1 MLLYF
6 PLITHFTVYGL
17 RSLGSIGRDH
27 LPSQSSWTCFR
38 ISEIKFLFSVASRF
52 LRILFTVRTVTESL
66 IEFSRIP
73 LCHTIEVSLI
83 GMTSRNRDIMF
94 SIECEFL
101 RDDSKWFLRDLTL
114 YSPVQDIIRNL
125 RYIIWEFIRW
135 DDLLDFRKWRF
146 VVWVVE
152 DWSVKECIFAWS
164 HCEGGYRGFS
174 FWDFWNNPLCPT
186 GISPS
191 QGSISQDF
199 LSRHRIIL
207 LCYRLII
214 SEWTHGAREEFS
226 PFSGFHHVFYD
237 SRNEYFIFFFRI
249 LFIQD
254 AVLLVAE
261 SDAEETVGTRE
272 TNIWIRNILAIQS
285 TKSEQNPI
293 CIFYSDTVII
303 EVAMK
308 CLKIKIICI
317 LKFQCIGYIFT
328 IFRFFDVISFIDFW
342 RRDNIFSS
350 YVFR

>member
-1 MLLYF
+1 MLLYL

-38 ISEIKFLFSVASRF
+38 ISEIKFLFSVASRL
-52 LRILFTVRTVTESL
+52 LRILLTVRTVTESL
-66 IEFSRIP
+66 IEFSRIS

-83 GMTSRNRDIMF
+83 GMTSRNRDIML
-94 SIECEFL
+94 SVECEFL

-114 YSPVQDIIRNL
+114 YSPVQDIIRNFWNVV
-125 RYIIWEFIRW
+125 WEFIRW

-146 VVWVVE
+146 VVTPVE
-152 DWSVKECIFAWS
+152 ERSIEKGILFRS
-164 HCEGGYRGFS
+164 PCEGRYKGVS

-226 PFSGFHHVFYD
+226 SFVSLLLKGGVPRTRDRGFFSEIKSPV
-237 SRNEYFIFFFRI
+237 S
-249 LFIQD
+249 
-254 AVLLVAE
+254 LLLC
-261 SDAEETVGTRE
+261 S
-272 TNIWIRNILAIQS
+272 
-285 TKSEQNPI
+285 SEPP
-293 CIFYSDTVII
+293 S
-303 EVAMK
+303 
-308 CLKIKIICI
+308 L
-317 LKFQCIGYIFT
+317 
-328 IFRFFDVISFIDFW
+328 
-342 RRDNIFSS
+342 
-350 YVFR
+350 